1 VESNGGMT
9 RILFALLVAGC
20 TGGDAQPAE
29 LKSDLPRNTKPAVA
43 DGDFSTF
50 VDGNTQFALD
60 MYDQLRGGSGN
71 LIMSPISITEAL
83 GMTYAGA
90 ADDTATQMATALDF
104 TLPVA
109 TTESAMDQLDLDLAG
124 DGAPATNKNRPF
136 QIHVVDALW
145 AQKGIAFE
153 QPYLDTLATDYGA
166 GVFVEDFASDPDA
179 ATDQINDYV
188 SNATDKTIPD
198 LIPPGDITPE
208 TVFVL
213 TNSIYFQ
220 AAWATPF
227 EPSATAPG
235 SFTRDDGSVVQ
246 VSMMNQDDGVSF
258 GSGSDYVVAELPY
271 DGNTVA
277 MYAIEPTDT
286 TTGAIGRFEA
296 SLDAAKLASVLSS
309 VGAAG
314 ASLQMP
320 KVTYSSSF
328 DLVAPLEAL
337 GMVDAFDNPDFS
349 AMTATQVGITDV
361 VHQGYLKVDEAGTVA
376 SGATGV
382 VGTGGAAPQL
392 NIALDHP
399 YLIVIRDLATGSVLF
414 FGRVSDP
421 SA

>member
-1 VESNGGMT
+1 MK
-9 RILFALLVAGC
+9 RIVLALLAAGC
-20 TGGDAQPAE
+20 TGGDNQPPE
-29 LKSDLPRNTKPAVA
+29 LKSNLPRDTSPAVA
-43 DGDFSTF
+43 SDDLSTF
-50 VDGNTQFALD
+50 VAGNTQFALNL
-60 MYDQLRGGSGN
+60 YDQLRGTGGN

-90 ADDTATQMATALDF
+90 AGDTATQIATALDF

-109 TTESAMDQLDLDLAG
+109 TTESAMDRLDLDLAG
-124 DGAPATNKNRPF
+124 DGAHATNKNDPF

-145 AQKGIAFE
+145 AQKGIAFQ

-198 LIPPGDITPE
+198 LIPPGDITGE
-208 TVFVL
+208 TIFVL
-213 TNSIYFQ
+213 TDSIYFQ

-227 EPSATAPG
+227 DPRATAQG
-235 SFTRDDGSVVQ
+235 SFTRDDGSVVR

-286 TTGAIGRFEA
+286 STGAIGRFEA
-296 SLDAAKLASVLSS
+296 SLDAAKLASVFSS
-309 VGAAG
+309 VVGTG

-320 KVTYSSSF
+320 KVTYTSKF

-349 AMTATQVGITDV
+349 AMTSTQVGITDV
-361 VHQGYLKVDEAGTVA
+361 VHQGYLKVDETGTVA

-382 VGTGGAAPQL
+382 IGTGGAAPL
-392 NIALDHP
+392 LDVALDHP
-399 YLIVIRDLATGSVLF
+399 YLVVIRDEGTGSVLF
-414 FGRVSDP
+414 IGRVSDP
-421 SA
+421 SQGQ